1 MQTQGDHLM
10 WVTGKALNI
19 GRWLWTGTY
28 NGIEDLKG
36 STLGFW
42 NCLDATSLW
51 RRGLDMGWFSLT
63 TRNLETPAASA
74 LLTAEGT
81 FLKSA

>member
-1 MQTQGDHLM
+1 MQIKGDQLM
-10 WVTGKALNI
+10 WVTGKALNV

-28 NGIEDLKG
+28 NGMEDLKG
-36 STLGFW
+36 STLGFR

-51 RRGLDMGWFSLT
+51 RRGLDMGSFSLT
-63 TRNLETPAASA
+63 TRNLDTPAANA

-81 FLKSA
+81 FLKLA